1 MKPGIHRT
9 APWLGFRLALVTAVL
24 WGLLPI
30 ALKIVLDGMDAYTIT
45 WWRLATSA
53 IALGVFLGV
62 HDELPRL
69 RGAGKRAWTLL
80 AVALGTLLAN
90 YVLYLLALDVTTPSV
105 AQVVIQLAPLLLLL
119 GGVWLFRESFEG
131 WQWLGFVVLG
141 SGLLLFF
148 NRRLPEL
155 IRPTEGLGLGVSL
168 MIAAAVAWA
177 TYGLAQKR
185 LLDMFSSR
193 QVLWMLYVGAAIV
206 LLPMSAPSA
215 VLRLDALQLLM
226 LAFCCLNTLVAY
238 GAFGEALH
246 HWEVS
251 RVSAVL
257 STAPLF
263 TMASMWVV
271 ERVGWTALAAERLNA
286 LSVIGGLAVV
296 AGSMTCA
303 LAARTEAL
311 PPSR

>member
-1 MKPGIHRT
+1 MKSSIHST

-53 IALGVFLGV
+53 IALGVFLAV

-69 RGAGKRAWTLL
+69 RGAGTRAWTLL
-80 AVALGTLLAN
+80 TVALGTLLAN
-90 YVLYLLALDVTTPSV
+90 YVLYLLALDITTPSV

-119 GGVWLFRESFEG
+119 GGVWLFREPFVG

-141 SGLLLFF
+141 LGLLLFF

-168 MIAAAVAWA
+168 MIAAAVSWA

-185 LLDMFSSR
+185 LLVTFSSR
-193 QVLWMLYVGAAIV
+193 QVLWMLYVGSAIV
-206 LLPMSAPSA
+206 LLPISVPST
-215 VLRLDALQLLM
+215 VFRLNALQLLM

-271 ERVGWTALAAERLNA
+271 DRIGWTALAAERLNA

-311 PPSR
+311 PSSR